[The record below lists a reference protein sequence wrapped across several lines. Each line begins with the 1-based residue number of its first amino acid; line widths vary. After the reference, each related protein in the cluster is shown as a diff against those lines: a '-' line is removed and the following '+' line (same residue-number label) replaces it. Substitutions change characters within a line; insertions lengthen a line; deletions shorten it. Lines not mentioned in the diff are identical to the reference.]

1 MLLGKIFWIATAI
14 KTIAIVFGLVNFGAI
29 LLWVERRQ
37 SAMMQD
43 RMGPNRAS
51 VTLFGHEFRV
61 IGLLHSAADG
71 LKMLWKEDFLPPN
84 ADKLLYHTAPFISMI
99 PPLCLFVVIPFG
111 PTVYWENRGRI
122 FGATQEVL
130 DNSPA
135 FASLRGHAA
144 AWDGSVLGVP
154 LQIDIN
160 DSGILVIFAIAS
172 AGVLGAALAGFSSDN
187 KYSLMGGLR
196 AASQM
201 VSYEVTMGLSL
212 VGAFM
217 VYQSV
222 RLEQMVEWQTHHVWG
237 IFVQPL
243 AFILF
248 FTAATAESKRIPFD
262 APEGESEIVAGYFT
276 EYQPMKMGM
285 FALGELVEVMT
296 SSALLVTI
304 FLGGYQFPFV
314 NETGFHFHYVG
325 LDIDWYWAHLAV
337 VLVDAF
343 TFVLKVAILVFLQMT
358 IRWTL
363 PRFRYD
369 QIMKL
374 GWTVLLPLSLA
385 NIFVTGVALL
395 FLNH

>member
-1 MLLGKIFWIATAI
+1 
-14 KTIAIVFGLVNFGAI
+14 
-29 LLWVERRQ
+29 
-37 SAMMQD
+37 
-43 RMGPNRAS
+43 
-51 VTLFGHEFRV
+51 
-61 IGLLHSAADG
+61 
-71 LKMLWKEDFLPPN
+71 MLWKEDFIPPN
-84 ADKLLYHTAPFISMI
+84 ADKFLYHLAPLISLI

-111 PTVYWENRGRI
+111 PTVYWENRGRY
-122 FGATQEVL
+122 FGITQQML
-130 DNSPA
+130 DENPA
-135 FASLRGHAA
+135 YTALHDKVVGWSNDA
-144 AWDGSVLGVP
+144 LGVP
-154 LQIDIN
+154 LQINVN
-160 DSGILVIFAIAS
+160 DSGILVIFALAS

-217 VYQSV
+217 VYQTV
-222 RLEQMVEWQTHHVWG
+222 RLEQMVEWQMHHMWG
-237 IFVQPL
+237 IVCQPL
-243 AFILF
+243 AFIIF
-248 FTAATAESKRIPFD
+248 FTAATAETKRVPFD

-304 FLGGYQFPFV
+304 FLGGYQFPFI
-314 NETGFHFHYVG
+314 NESGFHFHYAG
-325 LDIDWYWAHLAV
+325 INADWYIPHLAV
-337 VLVDAF
+337 VIIGAI
-343 TFVLKVAILVFLQMT
+343 TFVLKVAIVVFMQMT

-374 GWTVLLPLSLA
+374 GWTVLLPLSLL

-395 FLNH
+395 FLNTR